1 MKTSVVITSGDTP
14 VHVLRVR
21 GEETEAVQDFK
32 MLANRTQTMSM
43 EPGETLVFEVLG
55 APVSDV
61 EVTEKE
67 EAKAG
72 PDIFGDRD
80 FHRTG

>member
-14 VHVLRVR
+14 ISVMR
-21 GEETEAVQDFK
+21 GRGDAEPVQDFE

-43 EPGETLVFEVLG
+43 EPGERLVLNVLG
-55 APVSDV
+55 TPISDV
-61 EVTEKE
+61 EVAEKE

-72 PDIFGDRD
+72 PDIFSDRD
-80 FHRTG
+80 MRRTG